1 MTSAEYRRHLP
12 LVEMVARRVRAK
24 HGRVRPGPDYDDL
37 VAFGSKGLVEA
48 ALRFDPAREVSFRT
62 FAYHRIHGAMMDGV
76 RQMGAYS
83 RADIERHRSAPEAS
97 FTFVALDESVAENDA
112 GLGLDERVDMRLAT
126 ETALRLLDGMP
137 ESKRTLVRSYF
148 FEGLKLE
155 EIGARRGQS
164 KSWMCRLLAQ
174 ALGELRGELARAF
187 PELAG
192 PARGAA

>member
-12 LVEMVARRVRAK
+12 LVELVARRIRAK
-24 HGRVRPGPDYDDL
+24 HGHVRPGPDFDDL
-37 VAFGSKGLVEA
+37 VAFGSKGLLEA
-48 ALRFDPAREVSFRT
+48 ALRFDQTREVSFRT
-62 FAYHRIHGAMMDGV
+62 YAYHRIHGAMMDGV

-83 RADIERHRSAPEAS
+83 RADIERHRNDPEAA
-97 FTFVALDESVAENDA
+97 FTFVAFDESVAED
-112 GLGLDERVDMRLAT
+112 GTGTDPEDRVDRHLAIKA
-126 ETALRLLDGMP
+126 ALRLLDRMP

-148 FEGLKLE
+148 FEGLKLD

-174 ALGELRGELARAF
+174 ALVDLRGELSRAY

-192 PARGAA
+192 PERRVA